1 MPPRSTGLPQADAR
15 DDFLRARRRGQLAR
29 LVAFLRR
36 EPDDVNMMLPY
47 DEVVQALGRVGR
59 KSLGV
64 QPIPLDSIV
73 GSVDRTRDFDR
84 SFRPASSNVR
94 ARWERIAEA
103 RRRGEPFPPIDVL
116 RVGGVHFVRDGH
128 HRVSVAR
135 ALGDE
140 TINAYVTEIL
150 TRVGGDRSIRVGDL
164 PLKSHERL
172 FHERVPL
179 PAVARARIQLTDPF
193 DFAALAESVEAW
205 GFRAMQHG
213 REFMDREETARRWFE
228 EEYVPAVDL
237 LKETG
242 LTDGRGTDTDA
253 YMALSEQ
260 RYRLLQ
266 SHEWSGEAI
275 DRVRHDG

>member
-29 LVAFLRR
+29 LITFLRR
-36 EPDDVNMMLPY
+36 EPSDVNMMLPY

-59 KSLGV
+59 KSLGL
-64 QPIPLDSIV
+64 QSIPLNSIV
-73 GSVDRTRDFDR
+73 GSVDRTREFDR
-84 SFRPASSNVR
+84 SFHPASSTVR

-116 RVGGVHFVRDGH
+116 RVGDVHFVRDGH

-135 ALGDE
+135 ALGDDE
-140 TINAYVTEIL
+140 INAYVTEIL
-150 TRVGGDRSIRVGDL
+150 TRVGSDRSIRVGDL

-172 FHERVPL
+172 FRERVPL
-179 PAVARARIQLTDPF
+179 PSAARAQIKLTDPF
-193 DFAALAESVEAW
+193 DFGALAESVEAW

-228 EEYVPAVDL
+228 EEYVPAIDILRDADL
-237 LKETG
+237 IH
-242 LTDGRGTDTDA
+242 GRGTETDA
-253 YMALSEQ
+253 YMALTDQ
-260 RYRLLQ
+260 RYRLVQ

-275 DRVRHDG
+275 DRVRQGG